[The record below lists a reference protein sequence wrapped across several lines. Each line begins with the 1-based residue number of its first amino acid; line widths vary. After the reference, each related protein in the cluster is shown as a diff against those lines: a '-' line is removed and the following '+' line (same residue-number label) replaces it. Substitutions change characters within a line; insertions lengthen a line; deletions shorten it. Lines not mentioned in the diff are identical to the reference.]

1 MCGFCGFVTSDFVS
15 SSFSGAAETIVAMT
29 DKIQYRGPDDSGKWL
44 DENARLALGHRRL
57 SIQDISAAGHQ
68 PMHSAS
74 DRYVIVFNGEVY
86 NFQEIRKE
94 IDKKKPDIAWR
105 GHSDT
110 EVMLEAFEIWGVAD
124 TLTRMTGM
132 FAFALYDRQD
142 KQLYLARDRMG
153 EKPLYYG
160 WQGGSFLFGS
170 ELKSFRA
177 HPEWKGDI
185 NRDVISPY
193 LRHNN
198 IPETTSIYKGIH
210 KLMPGTFLQIKLD
223 GRENKPGEVPAPQTY
238 WSVAEA
244 AEKGATT
251 DAFTGTPD
259 EAVEEL
265 DRLLRHSISNQMISD
280 VPLGAFL
287 SGGIDSSTVVA
298 LMQDISEGNTKT
310 FSIGFSEAEFN
321 EANHAKAVAEHLG
334 TDHTEMYVT
343 PQQAM
348 DVIPSLPSLF
358 DEPFADPSQIPTFLV
373 AQMAKE
379 HVTVSLSGDAGDE
392 LFCGYSRYNTAPNM
406 WNKIAGIP
414 APLRSLFSKGLDKT
428 PRKALDAIVG
438 AVNPA
443 LKAMGK
449 SSISEG
455 QLKNLGILLQS
466 NNENDVYRYVSS
478 IWKNPDSLV
487 KGANSIDSFF
497 LEKNQLTSDFDSDPR
512 RNFMYIDQHTY
523 LPDDIL
529 VKVDRCAMAVS
540 LEGRIPMLDHKIV
553 EFAWSLP
560 TAIKMR
566 EGKEKWPLRQVLY
579 KHVPQEMIDRPKMGF
594 GVPIDSWL
602 REPLR
607 DWAEDLLDETTL
619 QQQGFFHTQQIRK
632 KWQEHQSGKM
642 DWSFYLWH
650 VLMFQQWY
658 NANHQ
663 L

>member
-1 MCGFCGFVTSDFVS
+1 MCGFCGFVTSDLVS
-15 SSFSGAAETIVAMT
+15 SSFAGAADTIVSMT

-44 DENARLALGHRRL
+44 DEVARLALGHRRL

-74 DRYVIVFNGEVY
+74 ERYVIVFNGEVY

-94 IDKKKPDIAWR
+94 IEQLRPELTWR

-110 EVMLEAFEIWGVAD
+110 EVMLEGFEIWGVAE
-124 TLTRMTGM
+124 TLTRMVGM
-132 FAFALYDRQD
+132 FAFALYDRQQQ
-142 KQLYLARDRMG
+142 QLYLARDRMG

-170 ELKSFRA
+170 ELKSLRA
-177 HPEWKGDI
+177 HPDWKGDI
-185 NRDVISPY
+185 NRDVIASY

-198 IPETTSIYKGIH
+198 IPETTSIYQH
-210 KLMPGTFLQIKLD
+210 VYKLMPGTFLQIKLEGKD
-223 GRENKPGEVPAPQTY
+223 NKPGSTPQPQTY
-238 WSVAEA
+238 WSIAEA

-251 DAFTGTPD
+251 NAFTGTPD
-259 EAVEEL
+259 EAVDEL
-265 DRLLRHSISNQMISD
+265 ERLLRNSISNQMISD

-298 LMQDISEGNTKT
+298 LMQDLSAGNTKT

-334 TDHTEMYVT
+334 TDHTEMYVS

-348 DVIPSLPSLF
+348 DVIPSLPAMF

-373 AQMAKE
+373 AQMARK

-392 LFCGYSRYNTAPNM
+392 LFCGYSRYQTAPNM
-406 WNKIAGIP
+406 WSKAAGIP
-414 APLRSLFSKGLDKT
+414 APLRALLANGLDRT
-428 PRKALDAIVG
+428 PTKILDALV
-438 AVNPA
+438 ATVNPA
-443 LKAMGK
+443 LKAVGK
-449 SSISEG
+449 SAISAG
-455 QLKNLGILLQS
+455 QLENLAVFLQS
-466 NNENDVYRYVSS
+466 KNVNDVYRYVSS
-478 IWKNPDSLV
+478 IWKNPEKLV
-487 KGANSIDSFF
+487 KGADPIASFF
-497 LEKNQLTSDFDSDPR
+497 LEENQLTSDFDPDPR

-540 LEGRIPMLDHKIV
+540 LEGRIPMLDHRIV

-560 TAIKMR
+560 TAIKTR

-579 KHVPQEMIDRPKMGF
+579 RHVPQQMIDRPKMGF

-602 REPLR
+602 RDPLR
-607 DWAEDLLDETTL
+607 DWAEDLLDEQTL
-619 QQQGFFHTQQIRK
+619 QQQGFFHTQDIRK
-632 KWQEHQSGKM
+632 KWQEHQSGKA

-658 NANHQ
+658 NTAH
-663 L
+663 